1 MASDSRAD
9 DAATRSLRQAV
20 EKLLSGLSRAVF
32 GVCAV
37 AVGLVALFVGVGSAG
52 ESAAVFLIVG
62 IASLLVGV
70 VTISRL
76 PKPDEAESTTV
87 DASISTT
94 ETPSSDDTSADGKEP
109 VEQESD
115 RHRQRA
121 D

>member
-9 DAATRSLRQAV
+9 DAATRSLRQAG
-20 EKLLSGLSRAVF
+20 EQLLSGLSRAIF

-37 AVGLVALFVGVGSAG
+37 AVGLVALFVGAGSTG
-52 ESAAVFLIVG
+52 ESASVLLIVG
-62 IASLLVGV
+62 LASILIGG

-76 PKPDEAESTTV
+76 PKPAESADTATE
-87 DASISTT
+87 STSAA
-94 ETPSSDDTSADGKEP
+94 ETPSSDDAAADGEETVDEP
-109 VEQESD
+109 D

>member
-9 DAATRSLRQAV
+9 NAAIRSPRAVVTRLISR
-20 EKLLSGLSRAVF
+20 LSRAIF

-37 AVGLVALFVGVGSAG
+37 AVGLIGLFVGAGTTGDSAT
-52 ESAAVFLIVG
+52 VFLIVG
-62 IASLLVGV
+62 LASLLVGF

-76 PKPDEAESTTV
+76 PRPPESDEPIERQTESAENTDSAA
-87 DASISTT
+87 DRT
-94 ETPSSDDTSADGKEP
+94 ETDTNTA
-109 VEQESD
+109 D